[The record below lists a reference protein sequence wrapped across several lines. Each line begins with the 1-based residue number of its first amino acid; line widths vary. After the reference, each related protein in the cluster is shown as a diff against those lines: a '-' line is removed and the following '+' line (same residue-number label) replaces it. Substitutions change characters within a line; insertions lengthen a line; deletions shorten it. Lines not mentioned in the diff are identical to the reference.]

1 VTTATP
7 PRCKLARA
15 DGTPCRA
22 NARPPSDFCI
32 FHDPALAERRAEARR
47 NGGRSRKAAVLA
59 DSKDL
64 PVRNAAD
71 VTALLAATIN
81 EVRQGK
87 LDPKIANAV
96 GYLAGVLLR
105 ALEIGDLAEQLASLR
120 KQLEGEPHGGGGAE
134 IGT

>member
-1 VTTATP
+1 
-7 PRCKLARA
+7 
-15 DGTPCRA
+15 
-22 NARPPSDFCI
+22 
-32 FHDPALAERRAEARR
+32 
-47 NGGRSRKAAVLA
+47 
-59 DSKDL
+59 
-64 PVRNAAD
+64 VRNAAD
-71 VTALLAATIN
+71 VTTLLATTIN

-105 ALEIGDLAEQLASLR
+105 ALEIGDLAEPLASLR